1 MEQGTKFENNYL
13 SKVSKIQIFDFLI
26 KAYVSEILQVKKP
39 PKPLPHPGFKH
50 LLYDKRFCLGW
61 VIVAGTIMATK
72 SFLNL
77 IIKIIDLINKTFFRT
92 LNVSNFLSH
101 PLIYFTGLPK
111 NTKRLSLVIDLL
123 LRGFSLLPLIC
134 EERL

>member
-61 VIVAGTIMATK
+61 VIVAGTSLATK
-72 SFLNL
+72 AFLNL
-77 IIKIIDLINKTFFRT
+77 IIKIIDLISKKKI
-92 LNVSNFLSH
+92 SNIKHFELFDSS
-101 PLIYFTGLPK
+101 F
-111 NTKRLSLVIDLL
+111 NLL
-123 LRGFSLLPLIC
+123 HWSSKKYEKVKPC
-134 EERL
+134 N